1 MNQKGFYW
9 KYPTIMQSPGPDNH
23 KKPRKKLTPYKYK
36 ENLKEVYK
44 YYTSK
49 YGKEPTKEKK
59 LFSLFKVMGKTMAQ
73 SLDKYVKKHP
83 EFLDTSKIKII
94 KNEEHKK

>member
-1 MNQKGFYW
+1 MKS
-9 KYPTIMQSPGPDNH
+9 KPT
-23 KKPRKKLTPYKYK
+23 YKYK

-59 LFSLFKVMGKTMAQ
+59 LFSPFKVMGKTMAQ